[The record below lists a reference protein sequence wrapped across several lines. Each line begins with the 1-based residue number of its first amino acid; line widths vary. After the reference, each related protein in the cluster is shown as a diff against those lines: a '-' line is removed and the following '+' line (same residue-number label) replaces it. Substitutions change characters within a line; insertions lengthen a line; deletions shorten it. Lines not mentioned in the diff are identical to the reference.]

1 MALRTVI
8 SKLEDVDEAVRGL
21 YRETEGGFFVLDLE
35 GVDEHP
41 DVKGMKIVMEDQK
54 KKTKAEQAKTKEA
67 QKALDA
73 FKDLDPEAARE
84 AMLKIQELEDKGRM
98 DKGEFE
104 QLLAERITE
113 ATAKVEKAMTTNLTE
128 SQTENENSTKE
139 RDAAI
144 STLSKYRISDEVS
157 QAALEAGVKKTL
169 LRHLTRDA
177 HEVFE
182 VREDKVGAWDDDDIL
197 RTDSKGGLL
206 TPKTYVIDY
215 LSDNPDFVEPNRG
228 GGAQG
233 PGNLPGGGSVRY
245 ISADQAGDHLE
256 AIASGEAVIQ
266 D

>member
-1 MALRTVI
+1 MAIKTVI
-8 SKLEDVDEAVRGL
+8 AKLDDVDESLRGL
-21 YRETEGGFFVLDLE
+21 YRESENGFILDIE

-41 DVKGMKIVMEDQK
+41 DVKGMKVVMEDQK
-54 KKTKAEQAKTKEA
+54 KKTKAEQAKTKEV

-73 FKDLDPEAARE
+73 FQDLDPEAARE
-84 AMLKIQELEDKGRM
+84 ALTKIQELEDKGRM

-113 ATAKVEKAMTTNLTE
+113 ATGKVERAMNAQLTE
-128 SQTENENSTKE
+128 AKTQNEASALE

-144 STLSKYRISDEVS
+144 NTLSKFKISDEIS

-182 VREDKVGAWDDDDIL
+182 VRESKVGAWDADDIL
-197 RTDSKGGLL
+197 RTDEKGGQL
-206 TPKTYVIDY
+206 TPKTYVRDY
-215 LSDNPDFVEPNRG
+215 LVANPDFSEPNRG
-228 GGAQG
+228 AGYEGSGG
-233 PGNLPGGGSVRY
+233 PGSSGAVRFVT
-245 ISADQAGDHLE
+245 SEQAGDHLE